1 MFQDALFVPDR
12 NFRAKAAALPVA
24 ALVHAVVLTLLVTIP
39 LLRVGDLPE
48 IDLTDVIVVPAPP
61 RPPLP
66 PPKARAGNP
75 GGHIRAKRAVAASAD
90 PWRFTPVVIPDGIVE
105 EGFGV
110 EGVEGGIEGGLDY
123 GADGGFPRNFI
134 GNMLYTIIGEPA
146 EPVVRAAGDIRAPR
160 LVRKV
165 EPDYPEIARQARVE
179 GVVILEATT
188 DVYGRVTGVRVLRSL
203 PFLDEAAIEAV
214 RQWVYEPMVINGRP
228 RPVTFTVTV
237 RFVLKNSEERA
248 GDR

>member
-12 NFRAKAAALPVA
+12 NFRTKAAALPVA
-24 ALVHAVVLTLLVTIP
+24 ALVHAVALALLVTVP

-48 IDLTDVIVVPAPP
+48 VDFANVIFVPAPP
-61 RPPLP
+61 ATPLP

-75 GGHIRAKRAVAASAD
+75 GARIGKKPAAAAVGS
-90 PWRFTPVVIPDGIVE
+90 WRVAPVAIPDGIVE
-105 EGFGV
+105 EGLGAD
-110 EGVEGGIEGGLDY
+110 GAEGGIEGGVDY
-123 GADGGFPRNFI
+123 GAGGGLPANLE
-134 GNMLYTIIGEPA
+134 GGLLYRLVGEPV
-146 EPVVRAAGDIRAPR
+146 EPVVRAAGDVKPPK
-160 LVRKV
+160 LVRRI

-188 DVYGRVTGVRVLRSL
+188 DVFGRVTGVRMLRSL
-203 PFLDEAAIEAV
+203 PLLDAAAVDAV

-237 RFVLKNSEERA
+237 RFVLK
-248 GDR
+248 